1 MSFSPT
7 FLLSALGSMLFCLLF
22 FLSLRFPTLDSART
36 LPQNVETRSVGK
48 STEAK
53 KGKHLIDENSEEEN
67 HLKFQCMKW
76 SRVSGFFRFSSALHG

>member
-1 MSFSPT
+1 
-7 FLLSALGSMLFCLLF
+7 MLFCLLF

-67 HLKFQCMKW
+67 HLQFHCPDFLDSVLLCMDD
-76 SRVSGFFRFSSALHG
+76 SVYDNN